1 MRTPAPR
8 PEAQENCLTKDPLP
22 EDTEYTGAY
31 RHRGHFNF
39 PLIAGIFAFA
49 LLSLYAFAAMAT
61 QIDDD
66 LLPGNEL
73 RIPIVQALPGI
84 DGGSDKDRAETID
97 ERINILL
104 LGLDQRL
111 DDASDEPY
119 RTDSVV
125 IFTIDPFAKTA
136 GAFSIP
142 RDTLVEIPDGNG
154 GIYSQNRINVAYEMG
169 EYTTLR
175 GYPGGGAQLV
185 MDTIDHNFGIPIDYY
200 VVMNWANFIEIID
213 ELGGIDVTIERYA
226 YDPAYA
232 DCSFCYDVYP
242 VEFVPGME
250 HMDGLRALAY
260 ARIRKSDDDFR
271 RIERQQAV
279 MQAVARKALTLNLF
293 DVGKAKSLYDQYTQ
307 SVRTNIP
314 AIKVPGL
321 ALLAKQVGLNNLRT
335 VSAAGATYP
344 CDCGP
349 AAVLSWDPVKFE
361 ELKAQV
367 FSDSILI
374 QEYARVEV
382 LNGTVVPELAGD
394 FAGILRGRGVSS
406 EQILIDEY
414 ADGLLYDTT
423 IVIDV
428 NNNADHTASRVAE
441 WLGLPEGSV
450 ISGSDTRAANF
461 LDTSAE
467 VVVVLGADVHLPL
480 GSFAG
485 TQTGG

>member
-1 MRTPAPR
+1 MA
-8 PEAQENCLTKDPLP
+8 
-22 EDTEYTGAY
+22 
-31 RHRGHFNF
+31 
-39 PLIAGIFAFA
+39 LIAGIFVFSIV
-49 LLSLYAFAAMAT
+49 SLYAFAAMAT

-73 RIPIVQALPGI
+73 SIPIVQALPGI
-84 DGGSDKDRAETID
+84 DGGNDQDRAATID

-142 RDTLVEIPDGNG
+142 RDTLVDIPDGNG
-154 GIYSQNRINVAYEMG
+154 GIYARARINVAYEMG
-169 EYTTLR
+169 EYTTLK
-175 GYPGGGAQLV
+175 GYPGGGPQLA
-185 MDTIDHNFGIPIDYY
+185 MDTIDYNFGIPIDYY
-200 VVMNWANFIEIID
+200 VVMNWVSFIDIID
-213 ELGGIDVTIERYA
+213 ELGGIDVPIERYA

-232 DCSFCYDVYP
+232 DCSFCSNVYP
-242 VEFVPGME
+242 VEFVPGTE

-260 ARIRKSDDDFR
+260 ARIRKSDDDFK

-279 MQAVARKALTLNLF
+279 MQAVARKALTLDLF

-314 AIKVPGL
+314 AIKIPGL
-321 ALLAKQVGLNNLRT
+321 ALLATQVGLDDLRT
-335 VSAAGATYP
+335 VSAAAATYP
-344 CDCGP
+344 CADCGP

-367 FSDSILI
+367 FSDSILA

-382 LNGTVVPELAGD
+382 LNGTMMPQLAGD
-394 FAGILRGRGVSS
+394 FAGVLRGKGVSA
-406 EQILIDEY
+406 EQILIDEF
-414 ADGLLYDTT
+414 ADGNLYDTT
-423 IVIDV
+423 LVIDV
-428 NNNADHTASRVAE
+428 NDGASHTAGKVAE
-441 WLGLPEGSV
+441 WLGLGDGSV
-450 ISGSDTRAANF
+450 ISGTDARAANF

-467 VVVVLGADVHLPL
+467 VVVVLGADVQLPL

>member
-1 MRTPAPR
+1 M
-8 PEAQENCLTKDPLP
+8 TKDPLP
-22 EDTEYTGAY
+22 EDTHYTGPY
-31 RHRGHFNF
+31 RRQGHFNV
-39 PLIAGIFAFA
+39 PLIAGMLAFA
-49 LLSLYAFAAMAT
+49 ILSLYAFAAMAT
-61 QIDDD
+61 QIDDN

-73 RIPIVQALPGI
+73 RIPVVQALPGV
-84 DGGSDKDRAETID
+84 DGGSGQDSAETID

-142 RDTLVEIPDGNG
+142 RDTLVDIPDGNG
-154 GIYSQNRINVAYEMG
+154 GIYTQTRINVAYEMG
-169 EYTTLR
+169 EYTSLS
-175 GYPGGGAQLV
+175 GYPGGGPQLA
-185 MDTIDHNFGIPIDYY
+185 MDTINLNFGIPIDYY
-200 VVMNWANFIEIID
+200 VIMNWANFIDIID
-213 ELGGIDVTIERYA
+213 ELGGIDVTIKQYA

-232 DCSFCYDVYP
+232 DCSFCSDVYP
-242 VEFVPGME
+242 VEFVPGTE
-250 HMDGLRALAY
+250 HMDGPRALAY
-260 ARIRKSDDDFR
+260 ARIRKSDDDFK

-279 MQAVARKALTLNLF
+279 MQAVARKALSLNLF
-293 DVGKAKSLYDQYTQ
+293 DVGKAKSLYDQYRQ
-307 SVRTNIP
+307 SVRTNVP

-321 ALLAKQVGLNNLRT
+321 ALLGTQVGLDNLRT

-344 CDCGP
+344 CNCGP
-349 AAVLSWDPVKFE
+349 AAVLSWDPVKFD

-367 FSDSILI
+367 FSDSILT

-382 LNGTVVPELAGD
+382 LNGTVVPELAAD
-394 FAGILRGRGVSS
+394 FAGILRGKGVSA

-414 ADGLLYDTT
+414 ADGNLYDAT

-428 NNNADHTASRVAE
+428 NDNADYTASKVAE
-441 WLGLPEGSV
+441 WLGLPDGSV
-450 ISGSDTRAANF
+450 ISGTDARAADF

-467 VVVVLGADVHLPL
+467 VVVVLGADVQLPL

>member
-1 MRTPAPR
+1 M
-8 PEAQENCLTKDPLP
+8 TKDPPL
-22 EDTEYTGAY
+22 EDTYHAGAH
-31 RHRGHFNF
+31 RHRGHFNV
-39 PLIAGIFAFA
+39 PLIAGIFGFA
-49 LLSLYAFAAMAT
+49 MLSLYAFAAMAT

-73 RIPIVQALPGI
+73 RIPIVKALPGI
-84 DGGSDKDRAETID
+84 DGGSDQDRAETID

-142 RDTLVEIPDGNG
+142 RDTLVDIPDGNG
-154 GIYSQNRINVAYEMG
+154 GIFNKNRINVVYEMG
-169 EYTTLR
+169 EYTTLS
-175 GYPGGGAQLV
+175 GYPGGGPQLV
-185 MDTIDHNFGIPIDYY
+185 MDTIDQNFGIPIDYY
-200 VVMNWANFIEIID
+200 VVMNWASFIDIID
-213 ELGGIDVTIERYA
+213 ELGGIDVTVKRYA

-232 DCSFCYDVYP
+232 ECSFCSDIYP
-242 VEFVPGME
+242 VEFVPGPE
-250 HMDGLRALAY
+250 HMDGPRALAY
-260 ARIRKSDDDFR
+260 ARIRKSDDDFK
-271 RIERQQAV
+271 RIERQQDV

-293 DVGKAKSLYDQYTQ
+293 DVGKAKSLYDQYTR

-321 ALLAKQVGLNNLRT
+321 ALLATQVGLDNLRT

-367 FSDSILI
+367 FSDSILT

-394 FAGILRGRGVSS
+394 FAGILRSRGVSS

-428 NNNADHTASRVAE
+428 NDSADHTAGKVAE
-441 WLGLPEGSV
+441 WLGLTNGSV
-450 ISGSDTRAANF
+450 ISGTDARAANF

-467 VVVVLGADVHLPL
+467 VVVVLGADVQLPL

>member
-1 MRTPAPR
+1 MT
-8 PEAQENCLTKDPLP
+8 QDPLP
-22 EDTEYTGAY
+22 EDAQHATAY

-49 LLSLYAFAAMAT
+49 LLSLYAFAAMVT

-66 LLPGNEL
+66 LLPGNQL
-73 RIPIVQALPGI
+73 SIPIVRALPGI
-84 DGGSDKDRAETID
+84 DDGSDPDSAETID

-142 RDTLVEIPDGNG
+142 RDTLVDIPDGNG
-154 GIYSQNRINVAYEMG
+154 GVYSQNRINVAYGMG
-169 EYTTLR
+169 EYTSLK
-175 GYPGGGAQLV
+175 GYPGGGPQLV
-185 MDTIDHNFGIPIDYY
+185 MDTIDQNFGIPIDYY
-200 VVMNWANFIEIID
+200 VIMNWENFIEIID
-213 ELGGIDVTIERYA
+213 ELGGIDVTVKRYA

-232 DCSFCYDVYP
+232 ECSFCGEVYP
-242 VEFVPGME
+242 VEFVPGTE
-250 HMDGLRALAY
+250 HMDGRRALAY
-260 ARIRKSDDDFR
+260 ARIRKSDDDFK
-271 RIERQQAV
+271 RIERQQDV
-279 MQAVARKALTLNLF
+279 MQAVASKALTLNLF
-293 DVGKAKSLYDQYTQ
+293 DVGKAKNLYSQYTQ

-321 ALLAKQVGLNNLRT
+321 ALLARQVGLENLRT
-335 VSAAGATYP
+335 VSAADATFP
-344 CDCGP
+344 CTYCGP
-349 AAVLSWDPVKFE
+349 AAVLDWDPVKFE

-367 FSDSILI
+367 FSDAILI

-394 FAGILRGRGVSS
+394 FAGVLRIRGVGS
-406 EQILIDEY
+406 ELILIDEY

-428 NNNADHTASRVAE
+428 NSNADHTATKVAE

-450 ISGSDTRAANF
+450 ISGTDARAVGF
-461 LDTSAE
+461 LDTNAQ

-480 GSFAG
+480 GSFAE
-485 TQTGG
+485 TQAGG

>member
-1 MRTPAPR
+1 MTEDPFLEDIN
-8 PEAQENCLTKDPLP
+8 EAGT
-22 EDTEYTGAY
+22 Y
-31 RHRGHFNF
+31 RQRSHFNV

-49 LLSLYAFAAMAT
+49 MLSLYAFAAMAT

-73 RIPIVQALPGI
+73 SIPVVRALPGV
-84 DGGSDKDRAETID
+84 DGGSDKDSAETID
-97 ERINILL
+97 ERINILV

-142 RDTLVEIPDGNG
+142 RDTLVDIPDGNG
-154 GIYSQNRINVAYEMG
+154 GIYTKSRINEAYEIG
-169 EYTTLR
+169 EYTMLSR
-175 GYPGGGAQLV
+175 YPGGGPQLA
-185 MDTIDHNFGIPIDYY
+185 MDTINNNFGIPIDYY
-200 VVMNWANFIEIID
+200 VVMNWANFIDIID

-232 DCSFCYDVYP
+232 DCSFCSNVYP
-242 VEFVPGME
+242 VEFVPGTE

-279 MQAVARKALTLNLF
+279 MRAVARKALSLDLF
-293 DVGKAKSLYDQYTQ
+293 DVGKAKGLYDRYTQ
-307 SVRTNIP
+307 SIRTNIP

-321 ALLAKQVGLNNLRT
+321 ALLGTQVGLDNLRT
-335 VSAAGATYP
+335 VSAAGAMYP
-344 CDCGP
+344 CNCGP
-349 AAVLSWDPVKFE
+349 AAVLSWDPVKFD

-367 FSDSILI
+367 FSDSILTR
-374 QEYARVEV
+374 EYARVEV

-394 FAGILRGRGVSS
+394 FAGVLRGRGVSP
-406 EQILIDEY
+406 EQIIIDEF
-414 ADGLLYDTT
+414 ADGRLYDTT

-428 NNNADHTASRVAE
+428 NDNADHTAGKVAE
-441 WLGLPEGSV
+441 WLGLPGGSV
-450 ISGSDTRAANF
+450 ISGTDARAADF
-461 LDTSAE
+461 LNTSAE
-467 VVVVLGADVHLPL
+467 VVVVLGADVQMPL

>member
-1 MRTPAPR
+1 M
-8 PEAQENCLTKDPLP
+8 TKDVTP
-22 EDTEYTGAY
+22 EDTYDSGAY
-31 RHRGHFNF
+31 RHRGHFSV

-49 LLSLYAFAAMAT
+49 ILSLYAFAAMVT

-154 GIYSQNRINVAYEMG
+154 GIFTRNRINVAYEMG

-200 VVMNWANFIEIID
+200 VVMNWASFIDIID
-213 ELGGIDVTIERYA
+213 ELGGIDVTIKQYA

-232 DCSFCYDVYP
+232 DCSFCNDVYP
-242 VEFVPGME
+242 VEFVPGTE
-250 HMDGLRALAY
+250 HMDGPRALAY
-260 ARIRKSDDDFR
+260 ARIRKSDDDFK

-321 ALLAKQVGLNNLRT
+321 ALLGTQVGLDNLRT
-335 VSAAGATYP
+335 VSAAGATFP
-344 CDCGP
+344 CTNCG
-349 AAVLSWDPVKFE
+349 AAAILSWDPVKFE

-367 FSDSILI
+367 FSDSILT

-394 FAGILRGRGVSS
+394 FAGILRGQGVSA

-414 ADGLLYDTT
+414 ADGHLYDTT

-428 NNNADHTASRVAE
+428 NNNADHTAGRVAE
-441 WLGLPEGSV
+441 WLGLPDGSV
-450 ISGSDTRAANF
+450 ISGSDARAANF

>member
-1 MRTPAPR
+1 M
-8 PEAQENCLTKDPLP
+8 
-22 EDTEYTGAY
+22 
-31 RHRGHFNF
+31 
-39 PLIAGIFAFA
+39 
-49 LLSLYAFAAMAT
+49 LSLYAFAAMAT

-73 RIPIVQALPGI
+73 RIPVVQALPGV
-84 DGGSDKDRAETID
+84 DGGSDKDSAETID

-142 RDTLVEIPDGNG
+142 RDTLVDIPDGNG
-154 GIYSQNRINVAYEMG
+154 GIYTRTRINVAYEMG
-169 EYTTLR
+169 EYTSLK
-175 GYPGGGAQLV
+175 GYPGGGPQLA
-185 MDTIDHNFGIPIDYY
+185 MDTINNNFGIPIDYY
-200 VVMNWANFIEIID
+200 VVMNWANFIDIID
-213 ELGGIDVTIERYA
+213 ELGGIDVNIARYA

-242 VEFVPGME
+242 VEFEPGME
-250 HMDGLRALAY
+250 HMDGPRALAY
-260 ARIRKSDDDFR
+260 ARIRKSDDDFK
-271 RIERQQAV
+271 RIERQQDV
-279 MQAVARKALTLNLF
+279 MQAVARKALSLDLF
-293 DVGKAKSLYDQYTQ
+293 DVGKAKSLYDQYTR

-321 ALLAKQVGLNNLRT
+321 ALLGKQVGLDNLRT
-335 VSAAGATYP
+335 VSAAGAMYP
-344 CDCGP
+344 CNCGP

-367 FSDSILI
+367 FSDSILT

-382 LNGTVVPELAGD
+382 LNGTVVPELASD
-394 FAGILRGRGVSS
+394 FAGILRGKGVSAD
-406 EQILIDEY
+406 QILIDEY
-414 ADGLLYDTT
+414 ADGHLYDTT

-428 NNNADHTASRVAE
+428 NDNADHTADKVAE
-441 WLGLPEGSV
+441 WLGLTDGSV
-450 ISGSDTRAANF
+450 ISGTDARAAGF

-467 VVVVLGADVHLPL
+467 VVVVLGADVQLPL

>member
-1 MRTPAPR
+1 M
-8 PEAQENCLTKDPLP
+8 L
-22 EDTEYTGAY
+22 
-31 RHRGHFNF
+31 
-39 PLIAGIFAFA
+39 AFA
-49 LLSLYAFAAMAT
+49 MLSLYAFAAMAT

-73 RIPIVQALPGI
+73 SIPVVQALPGV
-84 DGGSDKDRAETID
+84 DSGSDQDSAETID

-142 RDTLVEIPDGNG
+142 RDTLVDIPDGNG
-154 GIYSQNRINVAYEMG
+154 GVYTQNRINVAYEMG
-169 EYTTLR
+169 EYTSLS
-175 GYPGGGAQLV
+175 GYPGGGPQLA
-185 MDTIDHNFGIPIDYY
+185 MDTINLNFGIPIDYY
-200 VVMNWANFIEIID
+200 VVMNWANFIDIID
-213 ELGGIDVTIERYA
+213 ELGGIDVTVKNYA

-242 VEFVPGME
+242 VEFVPGTE
-250 HMDGLRALAY
+250 HMDGPRALAY

-279 MQAVARKALTLNLF
+279 MQAVARKALSLNLF
-293 DVGKAKSLYDQYTQ
+293 DVSKAKSLYDQYRQ

-321 ALLAKQVGLNNLRT
+321 ALLGKQVGLDNLRT

-344 CDCGP
+344 CNCGP

-367 FSDSILI
+367 FSDSILT

-394 FAGILRGRGVSS
+394 FAGILRGKGVSAD
-406 EQILIDEY
+406 QIIIDEY
-414 ADGLLYDTT
+414 ADGALYDTT
-423 IVIDV
+423 IVIDI
-428 NNNADHTASRVAE
+428 NDNADHTASKVAE
-441 WLGLPEGSV
+441 WLGLPDDSV
-450 ISGSDTRAANF
+450 ISGTDARAVDF

-467 VVVVLGADVHLPL
+467 VVVVLGADVRLPL
-480 GSFAG
+480 GNFAG

>member
-1 MRTPAPR
+1 
-8 PEAQENCLTKDPLP
+8 LTKDPPP
-22 EDTEYTGAY
+22 EDTDDNGAY
-31 RHRGHFNF
+31 RHRGHFNVA
-39 PLIAGIFAFA
+39 LIAGIFVFSM
-49 LLSLYAFAAMAT
+49 LSLYAFAAMAT

-73 RIPIVQALPGI
+73 SIPIVQALPGI
-84 DGGSDKDRAETID
+84 DGGNDQDSAATID

-142 RDTLVEIPDGNG
+142 RDTLVDIPDGNG
-154 GIYSQNRINVAYEMG
+154 GIYARARINVAYEMG
-169 EYTTLR
+169 EYTTLK
-175 GYPGGGAQLV
+175 GYPGGGPQLA
-185 MDTIDHNFGIPIDYY
+185 MDTIDYNFGIPIDYY
-200 VVMNWANFIEIID
+200 VVMNWVSFIDIID
-213 ELGGIDVTIERYA
+213 ELGGIDVPIERYA

-232 DCSFCYDVYP
+232 DCSFCSNVYP
-242 VEFVPGME
+242 VEFVPGTE

-260 ARIRKSDDDFR
+260 ARIRKSDDDFK

-279 MQAVARKALTLNLF
+279 MQAVARKALTLDLF

-314 AIKVPGL
+314 AIRIPGL
-321 ALLAKQVGLNNLRT
+321 ALLATQVGLDDLRT
-335 VSAAGATYP
+335 VSAAAATYP
-344 CDCGP
+344 CADCGP

-367 FSDSILI
+367 FSDSILA

-382 LNGTVVPELAGD
+382 LNGTMMPQLAGD
-394 FAGILRGRGVSS
+394 FAGVLRGKGVSA
-406 EQILIDEY
+406 EQILIDEF
-414 ADGLLYDTT
+414 ADGNLYDTT
-423 IVIDV
+423 LVIDV
-428 NNNADHTASRVAE
+428 NDGASHTAGKVAE
-441 WLGLPEGSV
+441 WLGLGDGSV
-450 ISGSDTRAANF
+450 ISGTDARAANF

-467 VVVVLGADVHLPL
+467 VVVVLGADVQLPL

>member
-1 MRTPAPR
+1 M
-8 PEAQENCLTKDPLP
+8 TKDPLP

-49 LLSLYAFAAMAT
+49 LLSLYAFAVMAT

>member
-1 MRTPAPR
+1 M
-8 PEAQENCLTKDPLP
+8 TKDLPP
-22 EDTEYTGAY
+22 EDTNQTADY
-31 RHRGHFNF
+31 RHRGHFNV
-39 PLIAGIFAFA
+39 PLIAGILGFAM
-49 LLSLYAFAAMAT
+49 LSLYAFAAMAT

-73 RIPIVQALPGI
+73 RIPVVQALPGV
-84 DGGSDKDRAETID
+84 DGGSDKDSAETID

-142 RDTLVEIPDGNG
+142 RDTLVDIPDGNG
-154 GIYSQNRINVAYEMG
+154 GIYTRTRINVAYEMG
-169 EYTTLR
+169 EYTSLQ
-175 GYPGGGAQLV
+175 GYPGGGPQLA
-185 MDTIDHNFGIPIDYY
+185 MDTINNNFGIPIDYY
-200 VVMNWANFIEIID
+200 VVMNWANFIDIID
-213 ELGGIDVTIERYA
+213 ELGGIDVNIERYA

-242 VEFVPGME
+242 VEFVPGPE
-250 HMDGLRALAY
+250 HMDGQRALAY
-260 ARIRKSDDDFR
+260 ARIRKSDDDFK
-271 RIERQQAV
+271 RIERQQDV
-279 MQAVARKALTLNLF
+279 MQAVARKALSLDLF
-293 DVGKAKSLYDQYTQ
+293 DVGKAKNLYDQYTR

-321 ALLAKQVGLNNLRT
+321 ALLGKQVGLDNLRT
-335 VSAAGATYP
+335 VSAAGAMYP
-344 CDCGP
+344 CNCGP

-367 FSDSILI
+367 FSDSILT

-382 LNGTVVPELAGD
+382 LNGTVVPELASD
-394 FAGILRGRGVSS
+394 FAGILRGKGVSA

-414 ADGLLYDTT
+414 ADGRLYDTT

-428 NNNADHTASRVAE
+428 NDNADHTADKVAE
-441 WLGLPEGSV
+441 WLGLTGGSV
-450 ISGSDTRAANF
+450 ISGTDARAADF

-467 VVVVLGADVHLPL
+467 VVVVLGADVQLPL

>member
-1 MRTPAPR
+1 
-8 PEAQENCLTKDPLP
+8 LTKDQSP
-22 EDTEYTGAY
+22 EDTQYAEAY
-31 RHRGHFNF
+31 RQRGHFNV

-49 LLSLYAFAAMAT
+49 MLSLYAFAAMVT

-66 LLPGNEL
+66 LFPGNEL
-73 RIPIVQALPGI
+73 SIPLVQALPGVE
-84 DGGSDKDRAETID
+84 GGNDQDSAETID
-97 ERINILL
+97 ERINILV

-111 DDASDEPY
+111 DDISDEPY

-142 RDTLVEIPDGNG
+142 RDTLVSIPDANG
-154 GIYSQNRINVAYEMG
+154 AIYAQNRINVAYGMG
-169 EYTTLR
+169 GYTSLQ
-175 GYPGGGAQLV
+175 GYPGGGPQLV
-185 MDTIDHNFGIPIDYY
+185 MDTIDLNFGIPIDYY
-200 VVMNWANFIEIID
+200 VVLNWANFIEIID
-213 ELGGIDVTIERYA
+213 ELGGIDVTITNYA

-242 VEFVPGME
+242 VEFVPGVE
-250 HMDGLRALAY
+250 HMDGQRALAY

-271 RIERQQAV
+271 RIERQQDV
-279 MQAVARKALTLNLF
+279 MQAVARKALSLGLL
-293 DVGKAKSLYDQYTQ
+293 DVGTAKNLYGQYTQ
-307 SVRTNIP
+307 SVQTNIP

-321 ALLAKQVGLNNLRT
+321 ALLAKQVGLENLRT
-335 VSAAGATYP
+335 VSAADAMFP
-344 CDCGP
+344 CTTCGP
-349 AAVLSWDPVKFE
+349 ASILDWDPVKFE

-367 FSDSILI
+367 FSDAILI

-394 FAGILRGRGVSS
+394 FAGVLRGRGVGA
-406 EQILIDEY
+406 ELILVDEY

-428 NNNADHTASRVAE
+428 NSNANHTASKVAE
-441 WLGLPEGSV
+441 WLGLPASSV
-450 ISGSDTRAANF
+450 ISGSDARAVGF

-467 VVVVLGADVHLPL
+467 VIVVLGADVQLPL

>member
-1 MRTPAPR
+1 
-8 PEAQENCLTKDPLP
+8 LTKDAPP
-22 EDTEYTGAY
+22 EDTNNAGDQRY
-31 RHRGHFNF
+31 RGHFNV
-39 PLIAGIFAFA
+39 PLIVGIFAFSM
-49 LLSLYAFAAMAT
+49 LSLYAFAAMAT

-73 RIPIVQALPGI
+73 RIPIVQALPGV
-84 DGGSDKDRAETID
+84 DGGSDKDSAETID

-142 RDTLVEIPDGNG
+142 RDTLVDIPDGDG
-154 GIYSQNRINVAYEMG
+154 GIFTKNRINVVYEMG
-169 EYTTLR
+169 EYTTLS
-175 GYPGGGAQLV
+175 GYPGGGAQLA
-185 MDTIDHNFGIPIDYY
+185 MDTIDLNFGIPIDFY
-200 VVMNWANFIEIID
+200 VVMNWASFIEIID
-213 ELGGIDVTIERYA
+213 ELGGIDVNIKRYA

-232 DCSFCYDVYP
+232 DCSFCSNVYP
-242 VEFVPGME
+242 VEFVPGTE
-250 HMDGLRALAY
+250 HMDGQRALAY
-260 ARIRKSDDDFR
+260 ARIRKSDDDFK
-271 RIERQQAV
+271 RIERQQDV
-279 MQAVARKALTLNLF
+279 MQAVAHKALSLNLF
-293 DVGKAKSLYDQYTQ
+293 DVGKARSLYNQYTQ
-307 SVRTNIP
+307 SVRTDIP

-321 ALLAKQVGLNNLRT
+321 ALLGTQVGLDNLRT

-344 CDCGP
+344 CNCGP

-367 FSDSILI
+367 FSDSILS

-382 LNGTVVPELAGD
+382 LNGTVVPDLAGD
-394 FAGILRGRGVSS
+394 FAGILRGKGISS

-414 ADGLLYDTT
+414 ADGNLYDTT

-428 NNNADHTASRVAE
+428 NDNADHTAGKLAE
-441 WLGLPEGSV
+441 WLGLPDGRV
-450 ISGSDTRAANF
+450 ISGSDARAADF
-461 LDTSAE
+461 LDTSAG
-467 VVVVLGADVHLPL
+467 VVVVLGADVRLPL